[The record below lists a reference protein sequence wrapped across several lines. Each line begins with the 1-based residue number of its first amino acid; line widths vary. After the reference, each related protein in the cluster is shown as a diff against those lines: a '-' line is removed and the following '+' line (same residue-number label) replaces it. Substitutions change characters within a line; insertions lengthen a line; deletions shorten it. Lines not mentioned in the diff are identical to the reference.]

1 MNLAPF
7 SVDDSS
13 SKLSVGFGLLHN
25 YENYEAQQYQSSNY
39 RQNLNLHVTPVEHPL
54 QIGRVLLEFTSEAY
68 IAYDSTFHPRC
79 PIVQILQAFFVHYQ
93 LFDAFTQLAL

>member
-25 YENYEAQQYQSSNY
+25 YENYEAQQCQPSNY

-54 QIGRVLLEFTSEAY
+54 QIGRVLLEFTSEA
-68 IAYDSTFHPRC
+68 FHPRC